1 MNQMIL
7 EATQILDNMI
17 AECREELKNLHDLKE
32 KEPNEDKQRAVI
44 GLFLYVNEVID
55 NLERIKGYLKSLKE

>member
-7 EATQILDNMI
+7 EATQIIDNMI
-17 AECREELKNLHDLKE
+17 AECHEELKNLHDLKE
-32 KEPNEDKQRAVI
+32 KEPNKEKQRTII

-55 NLERIKGYLKSLKE
+55 NLEKMK